1 MMNQE
6 RIGKLKEMVAK
17 HRDLMFAAERHIWK
31 HPETGYR
38 EWKTH
43 EYLVE
48 QYKKLG
54 YDNLVMAGNIPGF
67 YTDLDTGKPGPKLL
81 IMGELDSLIV
91 ATHPECD
98 PETGFVHACGH
109 HAQSAALL
117 GIAAALKEPG
127 ALDGLSGS
135 IRLMAVPAEELIEIG
150 YRETLRQQ
158 GIIKYFGGKVEFMY
172 RGFMDGC
179 DISLLV
185 HTTNSEKKG
194 LGVGVGNN
202 GCLTKNINYEG
213 VSSHAG
219 GAPHLGVNALYAA
232 NLGLAAVNSLR
243 ETFQEKD
250 YIRFHPIITKGG
262 GAVNAIPNDVRAESY
277 VRGASIDA
285 IVSANNRINRALAAS
300 AAAMGANVHLQDFPG
315 YCPLNNDRNLYNITC
330 DVIKQAFGEDMLT
343 ADSKWGTGCTDMG
356 DMSCVMPTVQPY
368 VSGACGVGHGSDYG
382 INDPETA
389 LVVSAQY
396 QVLMAEALLSNDAA
410 LAKDVIAKADL
421 IYPDK
426 KDYFTAVDKIFL
438 DKKAVIYKEDGTAVL
453 DYQNI

>member
-1 MMNQE
+1 MLNQD
-6 RIGKLKEMVAK
+6 RVQQLKDIVAGQ
-17 HRDLMFAAERHIWK
+17 RDLMFAAERHIWK

-43 EYLVE
+43 AYLKE
-48 QYKKLG
+48 QYEKLG
-54 YDNLVMAGNIPGF
+54 YQLTEAGNIPGF
-67 YTDLDTGKPGPKLL
+67 YTDIDTGKPGPKLL

-91 ATHPECD
+91 STHPECD

-117 GIAAALKEPG
+117 GIAAALKQPG
-127 ALDGLSGS
+127 ALDGMSGS

-172 RGFMDGC
+172 RGFMDDC
-179 DISLLV
+179 DIALLV
-185 HTTNSEKKG
+185 HTSNSGKKG
-194 LGVGVGNN
+194 IGVGIGNN

-232 NLGLAAVNSLR
+232 NLGLNAVNALR

-262 GAVNAIPNDVRAESY
+262 GAVNAIPNDVRVESY

-285 IVSANNRINRALAAS
+285 IVQANSRINRALAAS
-300 AAAMGANVHLQDFPG
+300 AAAMGANVHLQDYPG
-315 YCPLNNDRNLYNITC
+315 YCPLYNDKNLYQITV
-330 DVIKQAFGEDMLT
+330 DVVKQAWGDDYIEEDT
-343 ADSKWGTGCTDMG
+343 KWGTGCTDMG
-356 DMSCVMPTVQPY
+356 DVSAVMPTVQPY
-368 VSGACGVGHGSDYG
+368 CSGACGTAHGSDFY
-382 INDPETA
+382 INDPESA
-389 LVVSAQY
+389 LVLSAQY
-396 QVLMAEALLSNDAA
+396 QVLMAEALLSNNAE
-410 LAKDVIAKADL
+410 LGKKVIAEAEL
-421 IYPDK
+421 VYPDK
-426 KDYFTAVDKIFL
+426 KDYFAAVDKIFL
-438 DKKAVIYKEDGTAVL
+438 DKKAVTQNEDGTITL

>member
-1 MMNQE
+1 MLNQD
-6 RIGKLKEMVAK
+6 RVQQLKDIVAGQ
-17 HRDLMFAAERHIWK
+17 RDLMFAAERHIWK

-43 EYLVE
+43 AYLKE
-48 QYKKLG
+48 QYEKLG
-54 YDNLVMAGNIPGF
+54 YQLTEAGNIPGF
-67 YTDLDTGKPGPKLL
+67 YTDIDTGKPGPKLL

-91 ATHPECD
+91 STHPECD

-117 GIAAALKEPG
+117 GIAAALKQPG
-127 ALDGLSGS
+127 ALDGMSGS

-172 RGFMDGC
+172 RGFMDDC
-179 DISLLV
+179 DIALLV
-185 HTTNSEKKG
+185 HTSNSGKKG
-194 LGVGVGNN
+194 IGVGIGNN

-232 NLGLAAVNSLR
+232 NLGLNAVNALR

-262 GAVNAIPNDVRAESY
+262 GAVNAIPNDVRVESY

-285 IVSANNRINRALAAS
+285 IVQANSRINRALAAS
-300 AAAMGANVHLQDFPG
+300 AAAMGANVHLQDYPG
-315 YCPLNNDRNLYNITC
+315 YCPLYNDKNLYQITV
-330 DVIKQAFGEDMLT
+330 DVVKQAWGDDYIEEDT
-343 ADSKWGTGCTDMG
+343 KWGTGCTDMG
-356 DMSCVMPTVQPY
+356 DVSCVMPTVQPY
-368 VSGACGVGHGSDYG
+368 APGASGVGH
-382 INDPETA
+382 
-389 LVVSAQY
+389 
-396 QVLMAEALLSNDAA
+396 
-410 LAKDVIAKADL
+410 
-421 IYPDK
+421 
-426 KDYFTAVDKIFL
+426 
-438 DKKAVIYKEDGTAVL
+438 
-453 DYQNI
+453 